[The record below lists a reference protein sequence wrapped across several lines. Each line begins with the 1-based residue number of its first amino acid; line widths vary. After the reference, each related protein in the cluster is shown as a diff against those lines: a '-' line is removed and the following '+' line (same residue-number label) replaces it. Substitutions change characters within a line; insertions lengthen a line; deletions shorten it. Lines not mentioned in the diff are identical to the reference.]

1 MRMWAIGMAATLL
14 LAQQAPAASGC
25 ADLSSQPVNAGV
37 QWNEVWSALDQQ
49 SSCTQNCHLGSNPA
63 GDLDLSSRNLAIYFL
78 VGQASSQDSRL
89 ARVEPGNP
97 LASLFYQKLGCS
109 HPDVGERMPPGAS
122 GFPVALQALVWD
134 WIAQGAPGENPED
147 PIPRE
152 FVLELPQDRSAC
164 IADGRNGR
172 VRTSSLYC
180 LLELDGPL
188 EP

>member
-1 MRMWAIGMAATLL
+1 MRMRAIGVVVAML
-14 LAQQAPAASGC
+14 LAQQGLAASGC
-25 ADLSSQPVNAGV
+25 ADLSSQPVTPGV
-37 QWNEVWSALDQQ
+37 QWNDVWSALDQH

-78 VGQASSQDSRL
+78 VGQASSQDSRSP
-89 ARVEPGNP
+89 RVEPGNP

-109 HPDVGERMPPGAS
+109 HPDVGERMPPG
-122 GFPVALQALVWD
+122 GGGLPVALLALVWD
-134 WIAQGAPGENPED
+134 WIAQGAQGENPED

-152 FVLELPQDRSAC
+152 FVLEQPLDQAAC
-164 IADGRNGR
+164 IPDGRDGR